1 MSCPLITLPEL
12 HSHLF
17 RGDVQIVDVREIAEY
32 RASHIEGSTLIPLA
46 ELPFRTDEIDRNR
59 EVIVVCKSGNRSTQA
74 CELLR
79 ERGFQNTRSLAGGLA
94 SWSA

>member
-1 MSCPLITLPEL
+1 MSCPSIHVSEL
-12 HSHLF
+12 KSHLF
-17 RGDVQIVDVREIAEY
+17 RRDAQIIDVREIDEY

-46 ELPFRTDEIDRNR
+46 ELPFRLDEIERNKDI
-59 EVIVVCKSGNRSTQA
+59 IVVCRSGNRSAQA

-79 ERGFQNTRSLAGGLA
+79 ERGYLRTRSLSGGLA